1 MLQIDF
7 EYDEKHKD
15 PEVTASKLITGT
27 VIWKAKEPFP
37 EMNAETR
44 IVRITADKL
53 ELDMVLAA
61 FKYLPYCIGHTQWD
75 GYWAEFIYRNFL
87 HSLNN

>member
-1 MLQIDF
+1 MLTIDF

-27 VIWKAKEPFP
+27 IEWRAKEPFP
-37 EMNAETR
+37 DLNSETR
-44 IVRITADKL
+44 ILKITADKL
-53 ELDMVLAA
+53 ELDMIVSI

-75 GYWAEFIYRNFL
+75 GYLAEFIYRNFL
-87 HSLNN
+87 YSLNN

>member
-1 MLQIDF
+1 MLNIDF
-7 EYDEKHKD
+7 EYDEKHQD
-15 PEVTASKLITGT
+15 PEVTASKLVTDTIE
-27 VIWKAKEPFP
+27 WKAKDPFP
-37 EMNAETR
+37 ELSTEKR
-44 IVRITADKL
+44 IVKITASGL
-53 ELDMVLAA
+53 ELEMIAAA